1 MLTAPLA
8 RKEQDMDQE
17 IHSPKIREA
26 LELLEEYGKG
36 GLHGTSA
43 GQLWSAVMGTLLI
56 VLGLALIFG

>member
-1 MLTAPLA
+1 
-8 RKEQDMDQE
+8 MDQE